1 MIISMNKLYDI
12 LYTIDSTGKTRV
24 WRQEQQGNKYRT
36 IAGVKGS
43 DKMVTSDWTVC
54 EGKNSGKTN
63 ETSGVSQAEAEV
75 LAKYKKQLKTGYAK
89 DETSAVKGTSY
100 VEPMLAKELDDYIEK
115 IKFSEGVFIQNKYN
129 GARCVATLEDGKVVL
144 KSRKGELWI
153 SVPHINKDLESFF
166 EKYPAAVLDGELYN
180 YELREKL
187 NELMKLVRKSKDISA
202 EELRKSEQLVRFY
215 VYDGY
220 DTDLDGGLTS
230 EAGYSIRK
238 EWIDETVP
246 KYSKHYRAV
255 KTTLVHSMKEVDRIY
270 ETFLADGEEG
280 AIVRITDSPYE
291 HKRSKYLL
299 KYKPQN
305 DDEAVIVDLIEGTGN
320 WSKTAKTATLKWKGI
335 TFDATFLK
343 SYELGVERLKN
354 KKDWI
359 GKKVTFLYT
368 GLTGLG
374 TPNYARIDPENC
386 FKNDR

>member
-1 MIISMNKLYDI
+1 MNKLYDT
-12 LYTIDSTGKTRV
+12 LYSIDSTGKTRT

-36 IAGVKGS
+36 ISGVKGS
-43 DKMVTSDWTVC
+43 DNLVTSEWTVC
-54 EGKNSGKTN
+54 EGKNVGKKN
-63 ETSGVSQAEAEV
+63 ATSGVSQAEAEV

-89 DETSAVKGTSY
+89 SEKDASKGTSY

-115 IKFSEGVFIQNKYN
+115 IDFTKGVLVQNKYN
-129 GARCVATLEDGKVVL
+129 GARCVATLEDGEVVL
-144 KSRKGELWI
+144 KSRKGELWV

-166 EKYPAAVLDGELYN
+166 AKFPDAVLDGELYN
-180 YELREKL
+180 YDLREKL
-187 NELMKLVRKSKDISA
+187 NELMKLVRKTKDISA
-202 EELRKSEQLVRFY
+202 EDLRKSEQMVRFY

-220 DTDLDGGLTS
+220 NNNSDTS
-230 EAGYSIRK
+230 YSVRK
-238 EWIDETVP
+238 AWIDETVP
-246 KYSKHYRAV
+246 KYSKHYRKV
-255 KTTLVHSMKEVDRIY
+255 KTTLVYSMKDVDKIY

-280 AIVRITDSPYE
+280 AIIRVADSPYE
-291 HKRSKYLL
+291 HKRSKFLL
-299 KYKPQN
+299 KYKPED

-320 WSKTAKTATLKWKGI
+320 WSNTAKTATLKWKGK

-359 GKKVTFLYT
+359 GKTVTFLYT

-386 FKNDR
+386 FKNDK

>member
-1 MIISMNKLYDI
+1 MNKTYDT

-24 WRQEQQGNKYRT
+24 WHQEQQGNKYRT
-36 IAGVKGS
+36 VSGVKGS
-43 DKMVTSDWTVC
+43 EKKVVSEWTVC

-75 LAKYKKQLKTGYAK
+75 IAKYKKQQKTGYAANEK
-89 DETSAVKGTSY
+89 DASKGTSY
-100 VEPMLAKELDDYIEK
+100 VEPMLAKELDDYIKK
-115 IKFSEGVFIQNKYN
+115 IDFSKGVFIQNKYN
-129 GARCVATLEDGKVVL
+129 GARCVATLEEGEVVL
-144 KSRKGELWI
+144 KSRKGEMWV
-153 SVPHINKDLESFF
+153 SVPHINKDLELFF
-166 EKYPAAVLDGELYN
+166 KKYPAAVLDGELYN

-202 EELRKSEQLVRFY
+202 EELRKSEQVVRFY

-220 DTDLDGGLTS
+220 DMDLDGGLTPDV
-230 EAGYSIRK
+230 GYSIRK

-280 AIVRITDSPYE
+280 AIVRVTDSPYE

-299 KYKPQN
+299 KYKPE
-305 DDEAVIVDLIEGTGN
+305 DDAEGIILDLIEGTGN
-320 WSKTAKTATLKWKGI
+320 WSKTAKTATLKWNGM

-343 SYELGVERLKN
+343 SYELGVERLNN

-374 TPNYARIDPENC
+374 TPNYARINPENC

>member
-1 MIISMNKLYDI
+1 MNKLYDT

-43 DKMVTSDWTVC
+43 DNMVTSEWTLC
-54 EGKNSGKTN
+54 EGKNVGKAN
-63 ETSGVSQAEAEV
+63 ATSGASQAEAEV

-89 DETSAVKGTSY
+89 SEKDASKGTSY

-115 IKFSEGVFIQNKYN
+115 IDFTKGVLVQNKYN

-144 KSRKGELWI
+144 KSRKGELWV

-166 EKYPAAVLDGELYN
+166 AKFPDAVLDGELYN
-180 YELREKL
+180 YDLREKL
-187 NELMKLVRKSKDISA
+187 NELMKLVRKTKDISV
-202 EELRKSEQLVRFY
+202 EDLRKSEQMVRFY

-220 DTDLDGGLTS
+220 NNNSDTS
-230 EAGYSIRK
+230 YSVRK
-238 EWIDETVP
+238 VWIDETVP
-246 KYSKHYRAV
+246 KYSKHYRKV
-255 KTTLVHSMKEVDRIY
+255 KTTLVYSMKDVDKIY

-280 AIVRITDSPYE
+280 AIIRVADSPYE
-291 HKRSKYLL
+291 HKRSKFLL
-299 KYKPQN
+299 KYKPED

-320 WSKTAKTATLKWKGI
+320 WSNTAKTATLKWKGK

-359 GKKVTFLYT
+359 GKTVTFLYT

-374 TPNYARIDPENC
+374 TPNYARINPENC

>member
-1 MIISMNKLYDI
+1 MNKLYDT
-12 LYTIDSTGKTRV
+12 LYTIDSTGKTRT

-43 DKMVTSDWTVC
+43 ENLVTSEWTIC
-54 EGKNSGKTN
+54 EGKNLGKKN
-63 ETSGVSQAEAEV
+63 ATSGVSQAEAEI

-89 DETSAVKGTSY
+89 SEKDASNGTSY
-100 VEPMLAKELDDYIEK
+100 VEPMLAKELDDYIKK
-115 IKFSEGVFIQNKYN
+115 IDFTKGVLVQNKYN

-144 KSRKGELWI
+144 KSRKGELWV

-166 EKYPAAVLDGELYN
+166 AKFPDAVLDGELYN
-180 YELREKL
+180 YDLREKL
-187 NELMKLVRKSKDISA
+187 NELMKLVRKTKDISA
-202 EELRKSEQLVRFY
+202 EDLRKSEQMVRFY

-220 DTDLDGGLTS
+220 NNNSDTS
-230 EAGYSIRK
+230 YSDRK
-238 EWIDETVP
+238 DWIDETVP
-246 KYSKHYRAV
+246 KYSKHYRKV
-255 KTTLVHSMKEVDRIY
+255 KTTLVYSMKDVDKIY

-280 AIVRITDSPYE
+280 AIIRITDSPYE
-291 HKRSKYLL
+291 HKRSKFLL
-299 KYKPQN
+299 KYKPED

-320 WSKTAKTATLKWKGI
+320 WSNTAKTATLKWKGK

-343 SYELGVERLKN
+343 SYELGAERLKN

-359 GKKVTFLYT
+359 GKTVTFLYT